1 MTERLYYLDSHCLR
15 FTAVVTGCEPSGD
28 GWAVTLDRTAFF
40 PEGGGQPADTGR
52 IGEAMVRDV
61 QERDGEIWHTT
72 DRPVAV
78 GTAVEGVLDAEQRLR
93 RMQNHSGE
101 HIVSGLAHR
110 LFAVDN
116 VGFHMGADGMTVDF
130 NRELTAEELQQ
141 LERAANE
148 TVRANV
154 PIRCWFPAEDELH
167 TLDYRSKKELS
178 GAVRLVEIEGVDL
191 CACCAPHV
199 SHTGEVGLIK
209 LLDAQRHRGGVRIT
223 LICGMDAYDAVC
235 RMQQSVTAVSQALS
249 VPREKIAEG
258 VARQLGEN
266 ARQKERIA
274 ALSLELV
281 RLRAAASESVEGN
294 HVVFDDTLDEV
305 ALRELV
311 NLLMDKC
318 GGLAAAFSGSDASG
332 YRYIIGSKHVDLRAK
347 SKAINAAISGRGGG
361 KPEMIQGSCTADAA
375 TIRAALDGLL

>member
-15 FTAVVTGCEPSGD
+15 FLAVVTGCEPVGD

-40 PEGGGQPADTGR
+40 PEGGGQLADTGR
-52 IGEAMVRDV
+52 IAEAAVRDV
-61 QERDGEIWHTT
+61 QEKDGEIWHYT
-72 DRPVAV
+72 DRPLAP
-78 GTAVEGVLDAEQRLR
+78 GTAVEGVLDGEQRLR

-101 HIVSGLAHR
+101 HIVSGWAHR
-110 LFAVDN
+110 LFGVDN
-116 VGFHMGADGMTVDF
+116 VGFHMGVDGMTIDF
-130 NRELTAEELQQ
+130 NRELTGEELQR

-148 TVRANV
+148 TVRADV
-154 PIRCWFPAEDELH
+154 PIRCFFPSEDELH

-199 SHTGEVGLIK
+199 SRTGEVGLIK
-209 LLDAQRHRGGVRIT
+209 LLDAQRHRGGVRLT

-235 RMQQSVTAVSQALS
+235 RMQQSVTEVSRALS
-249 VPREKIAEG
+249 VPRERIAEG

-281 RLRAAASESVEGN
+281 RLRAAAAEYVEGN
-294 HVVFDDTLDEV
+294 HIVFDETLDEV

-318 GGLAAAFSGSDASG
+318 GGLAAAFSGSDKSG
-332 YRYIIGSKHVDLRAK
+332 YRYIIGSKHVDLRAN
-347 SKAINAAISGRGGG
+347 SKAINTAISGRGGG

-375 TIRAALDGLL
+375 TIRAALERL

>member
-15 FTAVVTGCEPSGD
+15 FSAVVTGCEPVGD

-40 PEGGGQPADTGR
+40 PEGGGQPADTGQ

-61 QERDGEIWHTT
+61 QERDGEIWHYT

-78 GTAVEGVLDAEQRLR
+78 GTAVEGDLDAEQRLR

-101 HIVSGLAHR
+101 HIVSGWAHR

-130 NRELTAEELQQ
+130 NRELTAEELRQ
-141 LERAANE
+141 LESAANE
-148 TVRANV
+148 TVCANV

-199 SHTGEVGLIK
+199 SRTGEVGLIK

-223 LICGMDAYDAVC
+223 LICGMDAYDVVC

-258 VARQLGEN
+258 VARQLSEN

-281 RLRAAASESVEGN
+281 RLRAAAAESVEGN
-294 HVVFDDTLDEV
+294 HVIFDDTLDEV

-318 GGLAAAFSGSDASG
+318 GGLAAAFSGSDTGG
-332 YRYIIGSKHVDLRAK
+332 YRYIIGSKHVDLRAN

-361 KPEMIQGSCTADAA
+361 RSEMIQGSCTADAA
-375 TIRAALDGLL
+375 TIRAALEKLI

>member
-15 FTAVVTGCEPSGD
+15 FTAVVTGCEPVGD

-52 IGEAMVRDV
+52 IAEAMVRDV
-61 QERDGEIWHTT
+61 QEKDGAIWHCT
-72 DRPVAV
+72 DRPVTV
-78 GTAVEGVLDAEQRLR
+78 GAAVEGVLDGEQRLR

-110 LFAVDN
+110 LFGVDN

-130 NRELTAEELQQ
+130 NRELTADELRQ

-148 TVRANV
+148 TVRADV
-154 PIRCWFPAEDELH
+154 PVRCFFPGEDELKS
-167 TLDYRSKKELS
+167 LDYRSKKELS

-199 SHTGEVGLIK
+199 SRTGEVGLIK
-209 LLDAQRHRGGVRIT
+209 LLDAQRHRGGVRLT

-235 RMQQSVTAVSQALS
+235 RMQQHVTAVSQALS

-274 ALSLELV
+274 ALSMELV
-281 RLRAAASESVEGN
+281 RLRAAAAVYTEGS
-294 HVVFDDTLDEV
+294 HIVFDDTLDEV

-332 YRYIIGSKHVDLRAK
+332 YRYIIGSKHVDLRAN

-361 KPEMIQGSCTADAA
+361 RSEMIQGSCTADAA

>member
-15 FTAVVTGCEPSGD
+15 FLAVVTGCEPVGD

-40 PEGGGQPADTGR
+40 PEGGGQLADTGR
-52 IGEAMVRDV
+52 IAEAAVRDV
-61 QERDGEIWHTT
+61 QEKDGEIWHYT
-72 DRPVAV
+72 DRPLAP
-78 GTAVEGVLDAEQRLR
+78 GTAVEGVLDGEQRLR

-101 HIVSGLAHR
+101 HIVSGWAHR
-110 LFAVDN
+110 LFGVDN
-116 VGFHMGADGMTVDF
+116 VGFHMGVDGMTIDF
-130 NRELTAEELQQ
+130 NRELTGEELQR

-148 TVRANV
+148 TVRADV
-154 PIRCWFPAEDELH
+154 PIRCFFPSEDELH

-199 SHTGEVGLIK
+199 SRTGEVGLIK
-209 LLDAQRHRGGVRIT
+209 LLDAQRHRGGVRLT

-235 RMQQSVTAVSQALS
+235 RMQQSVTEVSRALS
-249 VPREKIAEG
+249 VPRERIAEG

-281 RLRAAASESVEGN
+281 RLRAAAAEYVEGN
-294 HVVFDDTLDEV
+294 HIVFDETLDEV

-318 GGLAAAFSGSDASG
+318 GGLAAAFSGSDKSG
-332 YRYIIGSKHVDLRAK
+332 YRYIIGSKHVDLRAN
-347 SKAINAAISGRGGG
+347 SKAINTAISGRGGG

-375 TIRAALDGLL
+375 TIRAALESL

>member
-1 MTERLYYLDSHCLR
+1 MTELLYYADSHCLR
-15 FTAVVTGCEPSGD
+15 FTAVVTGCEPAGE
-28 GWAVTLDRTAFF
+28 GWALTLDRTAFF
-40 PEGGGQPADTGR
+40 PEGGGQSADTGR
-52 IGEAMVRDV
+52 IAEAAVRDV
-61 QERDGEIWHTT
+61 QEKNGEIVHYT
-72 DRPVAV
+72 DRPILV
-78 GTAVEGVLDAEQRLR
+78 GTAVDGELDAEQRLR

-101 HIVSGLAHR
+101 HIVSGWAHR
-110 LFAVDN
+110 LFGVDN
-116 VGFHMGADGMTVDF
+116 VGFHMGEDGMTVDF
-130 NRELTAEELQQ
+130 SRELSLAELQQ

-148 TVRANV
+148 TVRADV
-154 PIRCWFPAEDELH
+154 PIRCFFPSEEELH
-167 TLDYRSKKELS
+167 RLDYRSKKEIS

-223 LICGMDAYDAVC
+223 LLCGMDAYDAVC
-235 RMQQSVTAVSQALS
+235 RMQQSVTEVSRALS

-258 VARQLGEN
+258 VARQLAEN

-281 RLRAAASESVEGN
+281 RLRAAAAEYVDGN
-294 HVVFDDTLDEV
+294 HIVFDDTLDEV

-318 GGLAAAFSGSDASG
+318 GGLAAAFSGSDDNG
-332 YRYIIGSKHVDLRAK
+332 YRYIIGSKHIDLREHA
-347 SKAINAAISGRGGG
+347 KAINAAIAGRGGG
-361 KPEMIQGSCTADAA
+361 KSTMLQGSCTAGAD
-375 TIRAALDGLL
+375 TIRAALEKR

>member
-15 FTAVVTGCEPSGD
+15 FSAVVTGCEPSGD

-52 IGEAMVRDV
+52 LAEALVRDV
-61 QERDGEIWHTT
+61 LEKDGEIVHYT
-72 DRPVAV
+72 DRPLAV
-78 GTAVEGVLDAEQRLR
+78 GTAVEGVLDGEQRLR

-101 HIVSGLAHR
+101 HIVSGWAHR
-110 LFAVDN
+110 LFGVDN
-116 VGFHMGADGMTVDF
+116 VGFHMGADCMTIDF
-130 NRELTAEELQQ
+130 NRELTAEELRQ
-141 LERAANE
+141 LERTANE
-148 TVRANV
+148 TVRADV
-154 PIRCWFPAEDELH
+154 PIRCFFPSTEELR

-199 SHTGEVGLIK
+199 SRTGEVGLIK

-235 RMQQSVTAVSQALS
+235 RMQQSVTEVSRALS

-258 VARQLGEN
+258 VSRQLGEN

-281 RLRAAASESVEGN
+281 RLRAAAAESVEGN
-294 HVVFDDTLDEV
+294 HIVFDDTLDEV

-318 GGLAAAFSGSDASG
+318 GGLAAAFSGSDKSG
-332 YRYIIGSKHVDLRAK
+332 YRYTIGSKHVDLRAK

-361 KPEMIQGSCTADAA
+361 RSEMIQGSCSADAA
-375 TIRAALDGLL
+375 TIRAALESL

>member
-15 FTAVVTGCEPSGD
+15 FSAVVTGCEPRGD
-28 GWAVTLDRTAFF
+28 GWALTLDRTAFF
-40 PEGGGQPADTGR
+40 PEGGGQLADTGR
-52 IGEAMVRDV
+52 IAEAAVRDV
-61 QERDGEIWHTT
+61 QEKDGEIWHYT
-72 DRPVAV
+72 DRPLAP
-78 GTAVEGVLDAEQRLR
+78 GTAVEGVLDGEQRLR

-101 HIVSGLAHR
+101 HIVSGWAHR
-110 LFAVDN
+110 LYGVDN
-116 VGFHMGADGMTVDF
+116 VGFHMGADGMTIDF
-130 NRELTAEELQQ
+130 NRELTGEELQR

-148 TVRANV
+148 TVRADV
-154 PIRCWFPAEDELH
+154 PIRCFFPSEDELH

-199 SHTGEVGLIK
+199 SRTGEVGLIK
-209 LLDAQRHRGGVRIT
+209 LLDAQRHRGGVRLT

-235 RMQQSVTAVSQALS
+235 RMQQSVTEVSRALS
-249 VPREKIAEG
+249 VPRERIAEG

-281 RLRAAASESVEGN
+281 RLRAAAAEYVEGN
-294 HVVFDDTLDEV
+294 HIVFDETLDEV

-318 GGLAAAFSGSDASG
+318 GGLAAAFSGSDKSG
-332 YRYIIGSKHVDLRAK
+332 YRYIIGSKHVDLRAN
-347 SKAINAAISGRGGG
+347 SKAINTAISGRGGG

-375 TIRAALDGLL
+375 TIRAALERL

>member
-15 FTAVVTGCEPSGD
+15 FSAVVTGCEPRGD
-28 GWAVTLDRTAFF
+28 GWALTLDRTAFF
-40 PEGGGQPADTGR
+40 PEGGGQLADTGR
-52 IGEAMVRDV
+52 IAEAAVRDV
-61 QERDGEIWHTT
+61 QEKDGEIWHYT
-72 DRPVAV
+72 DRPLAP
-78 GTAVEGVLDAEQRLR
+78 GTAVEGVLDGEQRLR

-101 HIVSGLAHR
+101 HIVSGWAHR
-110 LFAVDN
+110 LFGVDN
-116 VGFHMGADGMTVDF
+116 VGFHMGVDGMTIDF
-130 NRELTAEELQQ
+130 NRELTGEELQR

-148 TVRANV
+148 TVRADV
-154 PIRCWFPAEDELH
+154 PIRCFFPSEDELH

-199 SHTGEVGLIK
+199 SRTGEVGLIK
-209 LLDAQRHRGGVRIT
+209 LLDAQRHRGGVRLT

-235 RMQQSVTAVSQALS
+235 RMQQSVTEVSRALS
-249 VPREKIAEG
+249 VPRERIAEG

-281 RLRAAASESVEGN
+281 RLRAAAAEYVEGN
-294 HVVFDDTLDEV
+294 HIVFDETLDEV

-318 GGLAAAFSGSDASG
+318 GGLAAAFSGSDKSG
-332 YRYIIGSKHVDLRAK
+332 YRYIIGSKHVDLRAN
-347 SKAINAAISGRGGG
+347 SKAINTAISGRGGG

-375 TIRAALDGLL
+375 TIRAALERL

>member
-1 MTERLYYLDSHCLR
+1 MAERLYYLDSHCLR
-15 FTAVVTGCEPSGD
+15 FSAVVTGCEPAGE
-28 GWAVTLDRTAFF
+28 GWVLTLDRTAFF

-52 IGEAMVRDV
+52 IGEALVRDV
-61 QERDGEIWHTT
+61 QEKDGEIFHTC
-72 DRPVAV
+72 DRPLAV
-78 GTAVEGVLDAEQRLR
+78 GTSAEGVLDAEQRLR

-101 HIVSGLAHR
+101 HIVSGWAHR
-110 LFAVDN
+110 LFGVDN

-130 NRELTAEELQQ
+130 NRELSAGELRQ

-154 PIRCWFPAEDELH
+154 PIRCWFPGEDELKS
-167 TLDYRSKKELS
+167 LDYRSKKELS

-199 SHTGEVGLIK
+199 SRSGEVGLIK
-209 LLDAQRHRGGVRIT
+209 LLDAQRHRGGMRLT
-223 LICGMDAYDAVC
+223 LLCGMDAYDAVC
-235 RMQQSVTAVSQALS
+235 RMQQSVTEVSRSLS
-249 VPREKIAEG
+249 VPREKIADG
-258 VARQLGEN
+258 VSRQLGEN

-274 ALSLELV
+274 TLSLELV
-281 RLRAAASESVEGN
+281 RLRAAAMERAEGN

-318 GGLAAAFSGSDASG
+318 GGFAAAFSGSDDSG
-332 YRYIIGSKHVDLRAK
+332 YRYIIGSKHVDLRAN
-347 SKAINAAISGRGGG
+347 SKAINAAICGRGGG

-375 TIRAALDGLL
+375 TIRAALDER